1 MSAIGWVPTAIP
13 IAAALVL
20 AGWAVVLTALGRGM
34 GRAFRWSGRVLVGL
48 MVAVMVLSLARL
60 GSAAP
65 TANVGV
71 LLGYLVAGIVIPLIG
86 LWWTRTDGTRAGS
99 GVMIIVYLAVAVVV
113 LRIDQVWNGG

>member
-20 AGWAVVLTALGRGM
+20 AGWAVVLTAMGRGM

-65 TANVGV
+65 TANVGM
-71 LLGYLVAGIVIPLIG
+71 LLGYLVAGIVKEIALPLGCVAENLHVLGFPMIQSF
-86 LWWTRTDGTRAGS
+86 LFGS
-99 GVMIIVYLAVAVVV
+99 GLGML
-113 LRIDQVWNGG
+113 LQKS